1 MLDLVFRRALSDL
14 AKPIHYAFTLS
25 FFKFIRVVVSF
36 FIIVTTKLRCLRL
49 SLFVLF
55 DVEIWVRMVV
65 SIFVKPSPNKICLE
79 GVWLQTEIGSTVIFS
94 VLSFANS

>member
-1 MLDLVFRRALSDL
+1 MLDLVLRRALSDL
-14 AKPIHYAFTLS
+14 AKPIHHTFS

-55 DVEIWVRMVV
+55 DVEIWVWMIV

-79 GVWLQTEIGSTVIFS
+79 GEWL
-94 VLSFANS
+94 